1 MTKQELAQQ
10 VASDTGLGAW
20 NSRDVVDAAFA
31 AITAELVAGG
41 DVAIAGLA
49 SSPSASTPRARG
61 RNPRPARR
69 FGAPSRRGPRR
80 GPTSR
85 ASTPGFYLRKPTPD
99 YQSHGRHS
107 IAKGV
112 APLRRYPSLAAA
124 ARRKR
129 RLASWRERSSFGCQ
143 PRPG

>member
-49 SSPSASTPRARG
+49 SSPSASTPRARR

-69 FGAPSRRGPRR
+69 SRGQ
-80 GPTSR
+80 GSR
-85 ASTPGFYLRKPTPD
+85 TA
-99 YQSHGRHS
+99 
-107 IAKGV
+107 
-112 APLRRYPSLAAA
+112 
-124 ARRKR
+124 
-129 RLASWRERSSFGCQ
+129 
-143 PRPG
+143 